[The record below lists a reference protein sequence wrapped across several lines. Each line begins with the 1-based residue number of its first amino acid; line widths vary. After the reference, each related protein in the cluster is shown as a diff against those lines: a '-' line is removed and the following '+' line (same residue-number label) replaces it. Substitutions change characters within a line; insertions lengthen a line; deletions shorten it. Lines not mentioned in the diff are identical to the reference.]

1 MKRFSGPLHWRWVV
15 LFILILIFL
24 QACQLLPETDDSQ
37 HLAETYVAETLGA
50 VALEMTLT
58 QLATDIQGVS
68 LAEQQTPEP
77 PETEEQEPTAT
88 LSPTIMLTATR
99 SVPVVTVS
107 RSTNCRTGPGQDY
120 DRIGALTVGQEA
132 EVIARNADSSY
143 WIIRNPNRA
152 GECWLW
158 GFYATVEGPTVNLP
172 VWEPP
177 PTPTPVPIVHRSGTL
192 ELQENW
198 GADLDQGATGFWA
211 TTDFLFHVIPPDEYL
226 NPVNGARFL
235 RWGGTEP
242 TFNECS
248 NAALVTAEIPLS
260 QLGNGIYFCYQTT
273 GGRYGRFRVTGLTD
287 PPGRVLTIS
296 FTTWDIP

>member
-1 MKRFSGPLHWRWVV
+1 MKQLLRHPHWQWIV
-15 LFILILIFL
+15 LIILVLVAAN
-24 QACQLLPETDDSQ
+24 ACQFLPQEDTIQ
-37 HLAETYVAETLGA
+37 GQAETIVAETLGA
-50 VALEMTLT
+50 IALEMTLT
-58 QLATDIQGVS
+58 QLATDIEGVS

-77 PETEEQEPTAT
+77 PPAEELAAT
-88 LSPTIMLTATR
+88 PSPTITFTPTR

-158 GFYATVEGPTVNLP
+158 GFYATVEGPTANLP

-177 PTPTPVPIVHRSGTL
+177 STPTPVPIVHRSGTL

-198 GADLDQGATGFWA
+198 GADLDQGATGLWV
-211 TTDFLFHVIPPDEYL
+211 TTDFLFHVIPPNEYL

-242 TFNECS
+242 TFNECR